1 MATTVPMPVSNSLTL
16 ADKCIPRLD
25 AVYKRESLSAV
36 LDTSSVEWSGVD
48 TIKFYKFSTLGM
60 ADYSRGGG
68 FVAGDSSGSW
78 ESKQLT
84 QDRGRSYLLDAV
96 DNEEQMGMLVASQ
109 LSETLRT
116 QIIPEIDAYTFAK
129 LAGTSGILSGTPATI
144 VPGTTDVGKLISDA
158 EAKMDNA
165 EVPYEGRILFVSPD
179 CYNALKANIT
189 RRIINS
195 ENNVNYNVEYFDD
208 MRIIR
213 VPASRFNTQ
222 ITLAQP
228 SAHNGAGGYSLSG
241 NAINFMIVHP
251 SAVIKV
257 MKWQSIRLFTPA
269 QVPYADGYVFNARL
283 VYDTFAYDNK
293 VKGIYL
299 HAGLTV
305 SG

>member
-1 MATTVPMPVSNSLTL
+1 MSTTVPMPVSNSLTL

-25 AVYKRESLSAV
+25 ALYKRESLSAI
-36 LDTSSVEWSGVD
+36 LDTGNVEWTGVD
-48 TIKFYKFSTLGM
+48 TIKVYKFSTLGM

-68 FVAGDSSGSW
+68 YVAGNSSGSW

-96 DNEEQMGMLVASQ
+96 DNEESMNMLVASQ
-109 LSETLRT
+109 LSETART
-116 QIIPEIDAYTFAK
+116 QIYPELDAYCFAK
-129 LAGTSGILSGTPATI
+129 LAGTSNILSGTAATI
-144 VPGTTDVGKLISDA
+144 VPGTTDVPALISGA
-158 EAKMDNA
+158 EAEMDDA
-165 EVPYEGRILFVSPD
+165 EVPYEGRILFVSPT
-179 CYNALKANIT
+179 CYNALKQKIE

-195 ENNVNYNVEYFDD
+195 ENNVNTNVEFYDD

-213 VPASRFNTQ
+213 VPQPRFNTQ

-228 SAHNGAGGYSLSG
+228 TAANGAGGYSLSG

-251 SAVIKV
+251 SAVIKT
-257 MKWQSIRLFTPA
+257 MKWQDVSVFTPA
-269 QVPYADGYVFNARL
+269 QVPYANAYVVNYRL
-283 VYDTFAYDNK
+283 VHDVFAYDNK

>member
-1 MATTVPMPVSNSLTL
+1 MKRYAEHIGNYVKQRTKSLCDNKL
-16 ADKCIPRLD
+16 
-25 AVYKRESLSAV
+25 
-36 LDTSSVEWSGVD
+36 
-48 TIKFYKFSTLGM
+48 
-60 ADYSRGGG
+60 
-68 FVAGDSSGSW
+68 
-78 ESKQLT
+78 
-84 QDRGRSYLLDAV
+84 V

-109 LSETLRT
+109 LSETART
-116 QIIPEIDAYTFAK
+116 QIYPEIDAYTFAK
-129 LAGTSGILSGTPATI
+129 LAGTANILSGTAATI
-144 VPGTTDVGKLISDA
+144 VPGTTDVGALISDA
-158 EAKMDNA
+158 EAKMDDA
-165 EVPYEGRILFVSPD
+165 EVPYEGRILFVSPT
-179 CYNALKANIT
+179 CYNALKQKIT

-213 VPASRFNTQ
+213 VPAARFNTQ

-241 NAINFMIVHP
+241 NAINFLIVHP

-257 MKWQSIRLFTPA
+257 MKWQDIRLFTPS
-269 QVPYADGYVFNARL
+269 QVPYANGYVFNARI
-283 VYDTFAYDNK
+283 VHDVFVYDNK